1 MALPSH
7 NREFELEALEPR
19 LLLSA
24 DWLAAA
30 GLCKAAGFQGD
41 EPESPVNLPVFGV
54 GAEALALGTA
64 TDQGGQP
71 AGLIGEDSGQ
81 PEGYTLSPGMDEPLE
96 NPAKAEG
103 AIDAEDGFE
112 AAGLRDFLA
121 IEAVAGSILT
131 EQTDTE
137 SSAGADR
144 RGETEP
150 VTVIDCREP
159 VVEGTAAALVQPAL
173 GSSASGS
180 PVSSFWPSQ
189 LVGTLRA
196 ANGPPEPRTGE
207 IWVTS
212 DRGLDLGDSILEL
225 GEGAVLAGSGVIFGG
240 ISGNGVIRPGNSPGR
255 LTVATFNPGP
265 DSVTEIEIEGLTQGV
280 SYDWIEVTSSA
291 ALNGTLRIIFNP
303 QGGYVPALGH
313 TFTVIT
319 WPSGARTGEFTNW
332 RGTASIPGQPD
343 WALRPVYTATGLQ
356 LQIVPTPTLVSGADT
371 AILNA
376 LDQLGSVGN
385 FLDGL
390 GSFAQSLP
398 LIGSNLGNLADIGT
412 AVVNG
417 LKQRLQT
424 LLNGLPSAATVTRTI
439 ESWDNTSFNGLT
451 FRVRGVL
458 AHFGANSSDPMWWD
472 LNLELEPAA
481 LNQALQNVL
490 GGVFGAGFSGS
501 APVVTV
507 RSSAVLDFSIG
518 RETGGVILG
527 VDGVGA
533 RAWVNATGLGGYGFQ
548 FNLPGGTAGLSGSGG
563 SVTLSA
569 SVVAR
574 PDASI
579 LTDGRI
585 APATLTQLA
594 NGSIAVGNAFNLARS
609 GTLDAAFPLAGSL
622 HFLGFSLTGSYVVRI
637 QSPDL
642 FAQAPRLSL
651 DVNSTLT
658 VLGQALTGTFSFENT
673 GTETILRA
681 NNVAF
686 QLGAGGN
693 RVLSVQ
699 NGSGVFVL
707 LDSGLAGTLTLDFH
721 LGPAISGVSL
731 SATGLSLTLNT
742 SSGAV
747 PVIGG
752 TTVNVPAGPYFRV
765 SGTGTVGL
773 TDPEASLSGGFVF
786 EPRDADANPA
796 NGYEEVAVAVAGLS
810 FSFTDGTSP
819 LLRVTEGTG
828 AFVFRGS
835 GVVGRFSAQASLAVP
850 GLSLMGGF
858 EVGLNNASVAYNQT
872 VLVNGTTVTVDVPA
886 GPFLRVSGS
895 GATLTVQGV
904 GLAGNFVFERRQ
916 TTTGGEWVVTVAA
929 SDLSFRMG
937 GTASNLLTVTGGS
950 GAFLVTSAGLAGTAS
965 ASVGLNATGVS
976 VAGSFEVRINDA
988 GVAVQETVTVGG
1000 SPVTINL
1007 LAGPYLHVT
1016 GSGVTVSFLG
1026 AALTGNFTFEQR
1038 TTQSASR
1045 VILVTASQVGFN
1057 FGTNLLQASNGFGVF
1072 MITDAGVA
1080 GQGQITVAI
1089 NAFGTGFSHTFQWSF
1104 NSTGAAFT
1112 ETVGNPLSVNL
1123 PAGPFHRLDSGPV
1136 PVTVQLPIG
1145 SITQSLQGRFV
1156 VVLVPGSSP
1165 YLTVAASQVNAT
1177 IGAGPVGLSVSG
1189 GTGAF
1194 VIYSTGIAGRVK
1206 VTTASLSGAGL
1217 LGLTARNL
1225 ELQLNNTGAD
1235 VGVPDP
1241 VVISVNDNP
1250 ADNVSLRFEGAYYR
1264 NFLAVAGTAQIT
1276 GLANAVVL
1284 GGHFWIERAVV
1295 GGSPVFKLGA
1305 SDLHFALKAGSL
1317 TVVSFDRGQGAF
1329 VLSATGLAGEADLQ
1343 FEAGLVGLTG
1353 QLVLKVNTTHV
1364 AVNTALTLPAGVRT
1378 LSLAPGNYL
1387 EVHVN
1392 GHLQVGSFALPF
1404 QLVVRV
1410 SGGTVEFRRMGDNA
1424 LLVSIDNAGNITL
1437 GPPLQSLANFD
1448 FAKASPFE
1456 WVQFLR
1462 QLGDWLDAFA
1472 RSSLFNVEI
1481 PFTGGV
1487 KLGDAF
1493 DWSQLFLDT
1502 LYKYMVSV
1510 ELQSRSVFDTTV
1522 HTGSLVGAQLKLR
1535 LGEGPVYTL
1544 SVTDTIG
1551 SPTSRTGTELV
1562 QLLNN
1567 AINAAGLSAR
1577 LVARIN
1583 KDRQVVIAL
1592 REDEI
1597 AKGTTL
1603 NLVDADAAGA
1613 GLGFGPGDGN
1623 PDTDDQVGV
1632 LTERFTTEEFFPAL
1646 ADFLNDGLLNGNGG
1660 VIYDPAR
1667 RVYTYAV
1674 DKSFTYNTQQLLGS
1688 PSIPFRF
1695 NLALGPIAGATL
1707 SGALQFSASV
1717 GFRFTLG
1724 FDLGA
1729 AEVPRVFTTGSV
1741 PVPSN
1746 GRISADAHFG
1756 IYLNEAQPN
1765 PLGTFNQLFPLTLTA
1780 ASTADNNGLGDLA
1793 ADLNNLFAAT
1803 PHGSGTLADRL
1814 LVQVAGG
1821 NLVISARPNQLGL
1834 VNRIVVIAPQENP
1847 FVTELGFGGRMLD
1860 LDNNPATTTD
1870 RVAMSLAT
1878 SPLKGLF
1885 IEEAQLRGSL
1895 AITTAAPGIQ
1905 GTLRFGFVEVSTSGG
1920 SFGTLAYDG
1929 LTPAPITANL
1939 TLQNQ
1944 TTGERRF
1951 YITELFTNTASNR
1964 ISNLVPAFQ
1973 FTGSLLARL
1982 DNIFVGGLGFSVPL
1996 NNPRISVW
2004 VPDITRLQYNPDPY
2018 DPVTNAR
2025 GVFLTYP
2032 SLGSLEN
2039 FAQLNFAQIV
2049 QALRGIAD
2057 SLSRLSAFSFLDEP
2071 LPFVNLSVHDMLDY
2085 AGRFA
2090 ELLDG
2095 LAGAGAQSSLQ
2106 STLAEMKR
2114 QIDQLFHLDP
2124 GVLTITLDE
2133 NGIPAASLVTA
2144 GGTAS
2149 TPSTLLINPNG
2160 PNNAFRIT
2168 ANTHGAALNGSV
2180 VRIVGDS
2187 TLSGTSARAQWDPG
2201 NRLLILRIN
2210 PGQTTASAIV
2220 SAINALSS
2228 PWNASLAPPDNPA
2241 SGNTGTGTLT
2251 TAALKFSLNLS
2262 TAYANDLPFQLDLQ
2276 QLLRH
2281 VAGNN
2286 PALRSFLEFAT
2297 TLVQIRGEGR
2307 LTVSASADL
2316 RLDFGLD
2323 VTNPLGLRPFF
2334 YDTTGVTLLARVAGT
2349 DLNLEASL
2357 GAVFGIFIKQ
2367 GTLTLDRDG
2376 DPHTGPTQN
2385 DRGAVF
2391 RLGLKDGDGDGRLYF
2406 DENWLS
2412 SDSIDLRLE
2421 GGVSA
2426 RLPVFAPLENTPLSG
2441 TADTNGD
2448 GYPDHYLVVEIPDV
2462 VRLFLSEAVSTVASG
2477 TTAVVRFAGLHND
2490 LRIQSNGSVTNYR
2503 VVFRDTLS
2511 GNTAQASYDAG
2522 SKTLTVQVDLG
2533 TTTANVALTA
2543 IQSASGAGGV
2553 FASSALTT
2561 DDDGNPSTSSNLG
2574 TGPLENVLLIAPDF
2588 SQLFRG
2594 LELCDIIAN
2603 SFDEILAGLD
2613 KFLGWVEDGLNS
2625 VVYSTQLPL
2634 IGNGLQ
2640 GAANFIGEFR
2650 NGLLRELREEVAAAG
2665 GNGLTAV
2672 ENAIKK
2678 ALWNSLGPGGLN
2690 LLVDYTTGA
2699 PLDVAAGFSQLDVVL
2714 DCDTGLT
2721 VNLRLARTL
2730 ALLDTTQNP
2739 IDFQIGVPGFGLQ
2752 VDGNVVL
2759 SLGFDWKFGF
2769 GVDLTHGFYFNT
2781 SAPASAPELQ
2791 IFFRAEIPGLHAA
2804 GQLFFLQLDVMDDPT
2819 APSYFEGFFRVDLKD
2834 PNRDGKLTVA
2844 ELFSSGTQFH
2854 DILQAVLGA
2863 EAQVNLKLIASFGGN
2878 TAFPRVLA
2886 DFRLRWAADTNQGA
2900 APPQVDFTNLQ
2911 LDLGTFISD
2920 FLGPILKEIRKVTE
2934 PLQPLLDIVTMR
2946 LPVLSDLA
2954 GQKITLL
2961 DLAAAFGL
2969 LEPSTVDFIEGV
2981 IHVVNLIN
2989 RLDGLGEGTI
2999 LIPFG
3004 SFRLLE
3010 GADGRR
3016 SQIQALQTMASRTM
3030 DEIATAAQAAAGS
3043 GASSSYTSAVA
3054 GFARDVGSLDNFKI
3068 PIFDN
3073 PSELFNLFT
3082 GQPVRLVEWR
3092 MPTFRFRFT
3101 YTQSIPIWGP
3111 LFAKF
3116 GGTIGADINIGFG
3129 YDTYGIQKFISSE
3142 AKNALDI
3149 LDGFYV
3155 LDFDASGNEQPEVRL
3170 YGELFAGA
3178 EVNLVIV
3185 KAGVQGGLGF
3195 EVIFDLNDINDDGRV
3210 RVSEIVAN
3218 AQQDPRCIFDIEG
3231 RIYLF
3236 LEAFLK
3242 VDLFFFS
3249 IDKTWRFAEITLFSF
3264 EITCPEPVLAE
3275 FSGSDL
3281 LLNIGSR
3288 AANRL
3293 EIDTTDGSE
3302 TFIVRHVQG
3311 SAGTETVEVQWGNWK
3326 QTFANVGR
3334 IIVQDAGQGDDYVD
3348 FRGVLSTVE
3357 VRGGAGNDTIYLGDG
3372 PNSRAWG
3379 DEGNDTIYA
3388 SSNSGVTGVIL
3399 YGGPGNDTLH
3409 AGASAIKIY
3418 GDAGND
3424 TIYGSPEADELYGDD
3439 GSGTLPDGNDVIY
3452 GRAGNDG
3459 IRGGLGNDILYGEE
3473 GDDWIRGDG
3482 GNDILYGGP
3491 GDDVLEG
3498 NAGDDRLYGSAG
3510 NDLLLG
3516 GAGSDWANGHGG
3528 IDLLIGDEDP
3538 AQPITIHGLPIS
3550 QANLA
3555 AIRAAIAAIP
3565 TAGITVRNIPGAG
3578 STATGNDILIGGGNV
3593 DVLFGGPGNDY
3604 LYGGNFMNHGDTSV
3618 IEEDANDFLDGG
3630 PGDDWIFGDD
3640 SLGRTGDRDT
3650 GIAIRSAVFFDL
3662 NQNGIRDPDET
3673 GFGGVTV
3680 TLYRNDGLLIGSTRT
3695 EVDGSFKFTGL
3706 DPDRYYLTFSLPA
3719 GLSFVPQFGGGAT
3732 HAEATSNDSDV
3743 YPTGP
3748 WQGRTPDFQLTFDE
3762 TERSIAAGYE
3772 GDPVISVNPVSVLE
3786 GHSGQTLVTLTVTL
3800 SGPQR
3805 TPVTL
3810 DYTTADGNG
3819 PDPKRNATAASGD
3832 YLPVSGTL
3840 TFGPG
3845 ETVRTVTVVVLG
3857 DLTYE
3862 EHQQFRV
3869 LFSNPSPGVQLPS
3882 SASEMVIT
3890 ILNDDPVP
3898 TLSMG
3903 DYVPPSTLLPDGTRI
3918 YTVPED
3924 TVAEFVVT
3932 LSNPSEYTITV
3943 QYLVDSAYDCG
3954 CGPNPAKPFPLYLD
3968 GDFVQL
3974 PPSTLTFQ
3982 PGETAKK
3989 ITVQLRQDALD
4000 EPDESFYVELFNPT
4014 YARIGDHRG
4023 YGIIPDDDGPVSVS
4037 IHAPGLPGTFL
4048 TSVFEPDAGFTLVPV
4063 EVSLSAVS
4071 GKRITVTYATS
4082 PGTAVES
4089 VFSGLP
4095 GEGADYEAQ
4104 PNETMPASAQTLVF
4118 EPGETSKTLWIK
4130 VLGDLRDETDE
4141 IFFVNLLSVENALV
4155 AANPPLEN
4163 NHFTIRIV
4171 DNEGVASA
4179 DAGPWS
4185 VYFGSTTFT
4194 VQEPASGVA
4203 YALIT
4208 LHRTPGSSQPVAVF
4222 YTAGG
4227 TATAGSDYAAVFRQV
4242 VYFEGNETTK
4252 VVRIPIFA
4260 DGLSEGDETV
4270 QLYLRNPTGGPIRG
4284 SPDTATL
4291 IIRDADLPVVS
4302 VSPASVVEGTGAGTT
4317 AATFVVSLSKP
4328 APPGGVF
4335 VNWTTVNG
4343 TARAG
4348 LDFVAGSGTIFIA
4361 HGGTTASI
4369 SVNILRDSLPEV
4381 TERFGVR
4388 LSNPVRA
4395 TLAAASAL
4403 GVGTIYDDD
4412 LVPVEGFV
4420 FHDANGNGFWDL
4432 GESGIANVSVKVTW
4446 MQGGTQQTAT
4456 VTSDN
4461 TGRYVQPVTLGPVS
4475 ISVDGSS
4482 VKSAYQ
4488 KGFGPYLLMKW
4499 SGTWSVTTGNENQ
4512 SETFDGSVGISPF
4525 SPVGYRNS
4533 FSFGL
4538 PTETK
4543 EVGRGGTDD
4552 TIFGGPGND
4561 RIDAGGGDDHVVG
4574 GHWQTATDANMPV
4587 NRMVYNATVVVVTTS
4602 TNLQAVYGLPPGATL
4617 HPIYD
4622 EGPVFAVTPESFPG
4636 TISGEIWRDLN
4647 LNDRQDGTDPLFAEG
4662 VLVTLLDAAGN
4673 PVNAVFTTTGT
4684 YSFTNLY
4691 IDPAQPSQYVV
4702 QFELPEGYTFVQP
4715 NVADGNPTLDGS
4727 AVDSDAEFVN
4737 RTRIVTLTAVAPVKT
4752 TVDAGV
4758 IPAGQYAAAGSFKF
4772 SRETYS
4778 VSEVQPGYVEVVILR
4793 SVSTYATVVV
4803 VKTIDG
4809 VGPNG
4814 AKSSPTATR
4823 NYTATTTAVT
4833 FGVGETRKSMQIPVQ
4848 NRNLAFTEFRYFN
4861 VILQDATGRPYDTA
4875 TVYIVGEGNPTI
4887 TDDDH
4892 ILGGLDWDII
4902 LGDSG
4907 HIPAYAV
4914 TDTWA
4919 NMHLPQKLGNLLRF
4933 GGPGRDFVDAGPG
4946 ADFVDGQLG
4955 DDILA
4960 GGDGVDIVLGGL
4972 GDDQI
4977 TVGQG
4982 DDDLHGG
4989 HGDDTV
4995 VSVRPVPGIVL
5006 TPSQLV
5012 HQQLQLGVYVPLNLH
5027 TLHDV
5032 FETARLIGDGGAN
5045 RFDLNGWGR
5054 NAFVQGAGGSDT
5066 LLVTNDTDMV
5076 LKDASSLERLLWTLW
5091 LGFPKDAAL
5100 SLPTGATYHLA
5111 SLENVTLRGGPG
5123 ANLIHAAGYSRPVT
5137 FIATPGNDTYVG
5149 GLADDLFQFT
5159 ADAPLGTITVTG
5171 NGGRDTLDFSST
5183 TTGVL
5188 VDLAQ
5193 LHTPQTVNANLMLVL
5208 KDLLENATGGHGD
5221 DFLYG
5226 NELDNVLIGGA
5237 GHDWLEGRAGSE
5249 VYVFD
5254 TDNPW
5259 GMETVVEHMGDSGH
5273 DILDFSGTTTLSVH
5287 LNMGLLGTFQT
5298 VNANLT
5304 LRLIGEGIE
5313 EVRGSHLD
5321 DVLRGNGNHNV
5332 LRGGPGHDLLDGKG
5346 GNDLLDGG
5354 PGNDILWGGEGVDR
5368 IEETADTDFV
5378 LSGWS
5383 LSRGTGEVDSLDSIE
5398 VAVLTGGPGNNIFTL
5413 TGWTGQGFLRGRGGL
5428 DTVVWA
5434 ADADFLLTDTILI
5447 MSLASGPMGLDS
5459 IEQAR
5464 LIGGEGD
5471 NTLDASAFSGRAIL
5485 FGGLGNDTLLGGSGA
5500 DLLYG
5505 GPGNDLLSG
5514 GRGNDV
5520 LDGGTGTDQ
5529 VTEDLSAAVWPV
5541 EFIAQNHRLSITQR
5555 DPIPVPRDESVVEVD
5570 RLLGIE
5576 GLTLIGSAQDDL
5588 FDVSGWTAGTL
5599 QVHGA
5604 GGNDTIQVQVP
5615 EPALPAPA
5623 GATLTLG
5630 ATGVTLSGSSGT
5642 IVFSSIEQAILLGTD
5657 RNEIFDVSGF
5667 PGTAWV
5673 YARGGDDVILDGPGP
5688 NWLEG
5693 GDGDDRLVFVP
5704 NGQVWM
5710 DFNVILGGLGRD
5722 TLDFSGFTVGVT
5734 VNLGLLSSV
5743 QTVVPGELQLY
5754 LLAED
5759 LENLVGGSGN
5769 DTLVGNSLDNVLTGG
5784 PGTDTLNGGDG
5795 TDTVA
5800 ETADAHFIL
5809 TNSQL
5814 TVGTQTDGLVSIE
5827 KALLIGG
5834 PGNNTLD
5841 ASAFSGSATLMGGDG
5856 DDILMGGS
5864 GDDILI
5870 GGGGNDLLRGGSG
5883 NDIYRFDVD
5892 GLLGADLV
5900 DEAAGGGLDM
5910 LDFSE
5915 TTSVGIQ
5922 VNLGLTTQQVVH
5934 PTNLRLTLTHG
5945 AALEYVWGTAQ
5956 ADILIGNALDN
5967 IFVGGTGN
5975 DQIQGGGGNDAI
5987 HEVRDADMV
5996 LTNGALKVGAT
6007 EEDTLTGISLAIL
6020 RGGAGPNVLDATAFT
6035 GRVWLF
6041 GEGGNDVLYGG
6052 SGDDWLEGGPGND
6065 VLRGNGGNDTLRA
6078 GPGNDTYIFDIS
6090 FYQGTDTVV
6099 ELVGEGYADTLSGLG
6114 LSGLVVNLHTTAP
6127 QTFVNL
6133 VLILSAASTVEY
6145 SF

>member
-1 MALPSH
+1 M
-7 NREFELEALEPR
+7 
-19 LLLSA
+19 
-24 DWLAAA
+24 
-30 GLCKAAGFQGD
+30 
-41 EPESPVNLPVFGV
+41 
-54 GAEALALGTA
+54 
-64 TDQGGQP
+64 
-71 AGLIGEDSGQ
+71 I
-81 PEGYTLSPGMDEPLE
+81 
-96 NPAKAEG
+96 
-103 AIDAEDGFE
+103 
-112 AAGLRDFLA
+112 
-121 IEAVAGSILT
+121 
-131 EQTDTE
+131 
-137 SSAGADR
+137 
-144 RGETEP
+144 
-150 VTVIDCREP
+150 
-159 VVEGTAAALVQPAL
+159 
-173 GSSASGS
+173 GSS
-180 PVSSFWPSQ
+180 
-189 LVGTLRA
+189 
-196 ANGPPEPRTGE
+196 
-207 IWVTS
+207 
-212 DRGLDLGDSILEL
+212 
-225 GEGAVLAGSGVIFGG
+225 
-240 ISGNGVIRPGNSPGR
+240 
-255 LTVATFNPGP
+255 
-265 DSVTEIEIEGLTQGV
+265 
-280 SYDWIEVTSSA
+280 
-291 ALNGTLRIIFNP
+291 
-303 QGGYVPALGH
+303 
-313 TFTVIT
+313 
-319 WPSGARTGEFTNW
+319 
-332 RGTASIPGQPD
+332 
-343 WALRPVYTATGLQ
+343 
-356 LQIVPTPTLVSGADT
+356 
-371 AILNA
+371 
-376 LDQLGSVGN
+376 
-385 FLDGL
+385 
-390 GSFAQSLP
+390 
-398 LIGSNLGNLADIGT
+398 LGNLADMGT
-412 AVVNG
+412 AMVNG
-417 LKQRLQT
+417 VKQRLQT
-424 LLNGLPSAATVTRTI
+424 LLSTLPSAATVTRTI
-439 ESWDNTSFNGLT
+439 EGWDQTTFNGLT

-458 AHFGANSSDPMWWD
+458 AHFGASSADPMWWD
-472 LNLELEPAA
+472 LNLELEPTAI
-481 LNQALQNVL
+481 NQALQNVS
-490 GGVFGAGFSGS
+490 GGVFGAVFSGS

-518 RETGGVILG
+518 REAGGVILG
-527 VDGVGA
+527 VDEVGA
-533 RAWVNATGLGGYGFQ
+533 RAWVSATGLSGYGFQ
-548 FNLPGGTAGLSGSGG
+548 FNLPGGAAGLSGSGG
-563 SVTLSA
+563 LVTLSA
-569 SVVAR
+569 SVVAS

-579 LTDGRI
+579 LTGGRI

-594 NGSIAVGNAFNLARS
+594 NGSIAVGNAFNLAKR

-622 HFLGFSLTGSYVVRI
+622 NFLGFSLTGSYVVRI

-658 VLGQALTGTFSFENT
+658 VLGQTLTGTFSFENT

-693 RVLSVQ
+693 RVLGVQ
-699 NGSGVFVL
+699 NGSGVFLL

-721 LGPAISGVSL
+721 LGPAISGISL

-747 PVIGG
+747 PRIGG
-752 TTVNVPAGPYFRV
+752 TTVNLPAGPYFRV
-765 SGTGTVGL
+765 SGAGTVGL
-773 TDPEASLSGGFVF
+773 TNPEASLSGGFVF

-810 FSFTDGTSP
+810 FNFTDGTSP

-828 AFVFRGS
+828 AFVFRGN

-850 GLSLMGGF
+850 GLGLTGGF
-858 EVGLNNASVAYNQT
+858 EVGLNNTSVAYNQT
-872 VLVNGTTVTVDVPA
+872 VLVNGTAVTVDVPA

-895 GATLTVQGV
+895 GATLTVQGIA
-904 GLAGNFVFERRQ
+904 LAGNFVFERRQ

-929 SDLSFRMG
+929 TNLSFRMG
-937 GTASNLLTVTGGS
+937 GTASNLLTVTDGS

-965 ASVGLNATGVS
+965 ATVGLNATGVS
-976 VAGSFEVRINDA
+976 MAGSFEVRINDA
-988 GVAVQETVTVGG
+988 GVPVQETVTVGG
-1000 SPVTINL
+1000 SPVTL
-1007 LAGPYLHVT
+1007 DLPAGPYLRVS
-1016 GSGVTVSFLG
+1016 GSGVTLSFLG
-1026 AALTGNFTFEQR
+1026 ATLTGDFSFEQR

-1045 VILVTASQVGFN
+1045 VILVTASGVGFN
-1057 FGTNLLQASNGFGVF
+1057 FGTSLLQASNGSGFF

-1080 GQGQITVAI
+1080 GLGQITVAI
-1089 NAFGTGFSHTFQWSF
+1089 HAFGTGFSHTFQWSF
-1104 NSTGAAFT
+1104 NTTGSAFN
-1112 ETVGNPLSVNL
+1112 ETVGNPVSVNL

-1136 PVTVQLPIG
+1136 PVTVQLSIG
-1145 SITQSLQGRFV
+1145 SATQSLQGRFLV
-1156 VVLVPGSSP
+1156 GLVLGSSP

-1206 VTTASLSGAGL
+1206 VATASLSGAGS

-1235 VGVPDP
+1235 VGMPDP
-1241 VVISVNDNP
+1241 VVIPVNDNP
-1250 ADNVSLRFEGAYYR
+1250 ADNVSLRFAGAYYR
-1264 NFLAVAGTAQIT
+1264 NFLAVAGTAEIT

-1317 TVVSFDRGQGAF
+1317 TVVSFDRGEGAF

-1353 QLVLKVNTTHV
+1353 QLVLKLNTTNA
-1364 AVNTALTLPAGVRT
+1364 AVNTALTLPAGDRR

-1410 SGGTVEFRRMGDNA
+1410 SGGNVEFRRMGDNA
-1424 LLVSIDNAGNITL
+1424 LLVSIDNAGNLTL

-1448 FAKASPFE
+1448 FAQASPFE

-1472 RSSLFNVEI
+1472 RSSLFNLEI

-1487 KLGDAF
+1487 KLGQAF
-1493 DWSQLFLDT
+1493 DWSQLFMDT

-1510 ELQSRSVFDTTV
+1510 ELQSRSVLDTTV

-1567 AINAAGLSAR
+1567 AIHAAGLSSR

-1583 KDRQVVIAL
+1583 KNRQVVIAL
-1592 REDEI
+1592 KEDEI

-1603 NLVDADAAGA
+1603 HLVDADAAA
-1613 GLGFGPGDGN
+1613 SSLGFGPGDGN
-1623 PDTDDQVGV
+1623 PDTIDQVGI
-1632 LTERFTTEEFFPAL
+1632 LTERFTTEDFFPAL
-1646 ADFLNDGLLNGNGG
+1646 ADFLNDGQLNGNGG

-1667 RVYTYAV
+1667 RLYTYVV

-1688 PSIPFRF
+1688 PTLPFNF
-1695 NLALGPIAGATL
+1695 NLALGPIAEAAL
-1707 SGALQFSASV
+1707 QGALQFSATV

-1741 PVPSN
+1741 PVPAN

-1765 PLGTFNQLFPLTLTA
+1765 PLGTFSQLFPLTLTA
-1780 ASTADNNGLGDLA
+1780 DATADNTSLADLA
-1793 ADLNNLFAAT
+1793 ADLNSVLAAT
-1803 PHGSGTLADRL
+1803 PHGSGTLGDL
-1814 LVQVAGG
+1814 LVVQVAGG
-1821 NLVISARPNQLGL
+1821 NLVISARANQLGL
-1834 VNRIVVIAPQENP
+1834 INRLIVLAPQQDP
-1847 FVTELGFGGRMLD
+1847 FVTELGFGGQMLD

-1878 SPLKGLF
+1878 SPVKGIF
-1885 IEEAQLRGSL
+1885 IEDAQLSGSL
-1895 AITTAAPGIQ
+1895 TVTTTAAGIS

-1920 SFGTLAYDG
+1920 AFGTLAYDG
-1929 LTPAPITANL
+1929 VTPAPITASL

-1982 DNIFVGGLGFSVPL
+1982 DNISVGGLGFSVPL
-1996 NNPRISVW
+1996 NNPRVSVW
-2004 VPDITRLQYNPDPY
+2004 IPDITQLQYNPGSY
-2018 DPVTNAR
+2018 DPVTNNR
-2025 GVFLTYP
+2025 GIFLTYP

-2090 ELLDG
+2090 EWLDG
-2095 LAGAGAQSSLQ
+2095 LAGAGAQRSLQ

-2133 NGIPAASLVTA
+2133 NGIPAAGLVTA

-2168 ANTHGAALNGSV
+2168 ANTNGAALNGSV

-2187 TLSGTSARAQWDPG
+2187 TLSGTSARAQWDSG
-2201 NRLLILRIN
+2201 NKLLILRIN
-2210 PGQTTASAIV
+2210 PGKTTASAIV

-2241 SGNTGTGTLT
+2241 SGNTGTGTIT
-2251 TAALKFSLNLS
+2251 TAALKFSLRFS
-2262 TAYANDLPFQLDLQ
+2262 VAYANALPFQLDLQ
-2276 QLLRH
+2276 QLLGQ
-2281 VAGNN
+2281 VAGDN
-2286 PALRSFLEFAT
+2286 PALRSFLQFAT

-2323 VTNPLGLRPFF
+2323 VSNPLGIRPFF

-2367 GTLTLDRDG
+2367 GAVTLDQDG
-2376 DPHTGPTQN
+2376 DPDTGPTQN

-2391 RLGLKDGDGDGRLYF
+2391 RLGLKDTDGDGRLYF

-2412 SDSIDLRLE
+2412 TDSIDLRVE

-2426 RLPVFAPLENTPLSG
+2426 RLPVFAPLESTPLGGS
-2441 TADTNGD
+2441 ADTNGD

-2522 SKTLTVQVDLG
+2522 SKTLIVQVDLG
-2533 TTTANVALTA
+2533 TTTANVALAA
-2543 IQSASGAGGV
+2543 IQSASGAGGA

-2561 DDDGNPSTSSNLG
+2561 DDDGNPSTSTNLG
-2574 TGPLENVLLIAPDF
+2574 TGILENVLLIAPDF

-2594 LELCDIIAN
+2594 LELCDVIAN
-2603 SFDEILAGLD
+2603 SIDEILAGLD

-2625 VVYSTQLPL
+2625 VVYNTQLPL
-2634 IGNGLQ
+2634 VGNGLQ
-2640 GAANFIGEFR
+2640 GAANFIGQFR
-2650 NGLLRELREEVAAAG
+2650 SGLLRELREEVAAAG

-2690 LLVDYTTGA
+2690 LLVDYTTGD
-2699 PLDVAAGFSQLDVVL
+2699 PLNVAAGFSQLDVTL
-2714 DCDTGLT
+2714 DCETGLT
-2721 VNLRLARTL
+2721 VNIRLARTL
-2730 ALLDTTQNP
+2730 ALLDTSQNP
-2739 IDFQIGVPGFGLQ
+2739 IAFQIGVPGFGLQ

-2804 GQLFFLQLDVMDDPT
+2804 GQLFFLQLDVMDDPA

-2844 ELFSSGTQFH
+2844 ELFSSGTRFH

-2886 DFRLRWAADTNQGA
+2886 DFRLRWVANTDQGMT
-2900 APPQVDFTNLQ
+2900 APQIDFTNLQ

-2934 PLQPLLDIVTMR
+2934 PIQPLLDIVTMR

-2961 DLAAAFGL
+2961 DLAATFGL

-2981 IHVVNLIN
+2981 IQVVNLIN

-3016 SQIQALQTMASRTM
+3016 SQIQALEAIASRTM
-3030 DEIATAAQAAAGS
+3030 DEIAAAAQAATGS

-3068 PIFDN
+3068 PIFEN

-3142 AKNALDI
+3142 DKNALDI

-3178 EVNLVIV
+3178 EVNLLIA

-3275 FSGSDL
+3275 LSGSDL

-3293 EIDTTDGSE
+3293 AIDTTDGSE

-3311 SAGTETVEVQWGNWK
+3311 SAGAETVEVQWGNWK

-3334 IIVQDAGQGDDYVD
+3334 IIVQDAGQGDDYLD

-3409 AGASAIKIY
+3409 AGASAITIY

-3439 GSGTLPDGNDVIY
+3439 GSGTSPDGNDVIY
-3452 GRAGNDG
+3452 GRAGNDR
-3459 IRGGLGNDILYGEE
+3459 IRGGQGNDILHGEE

-3498 NAGDDRLYGSAG
+3498 NAGDDRLYGGAG

-3516 GAGSDWANGHGG
+3516 GPGSDWANGHGG
-3528 IDLLIGDEDP
+3528 IDLLIGDDDP
-3538 AQPITIHGLPIS
+3538 AQPMTINGLPIT
-3550 QANLA
+3550 QTNLA

-3618 IEEDANDFLDGG
+3618 IEEDANDFIDGG
-3630 PGDDWIFGDD
+3630 PGDDVIFGDD
-3640 SLGRTGDRDT
+3640 SMGRTGDRDT
-3650 GIAIRSAVFFDL
+3650 GIAIRSAIFFDL
-3662 NQNGIRDPDET
+3662 NRNGIRDADET

-3719 GLSFVPQFGGGAT
+3719 GLSFVPQFGGGAAN
-3732 HAEATSNDSDV
+3732 AEAASNDSDV
-3743 YPTGP
+3743 HPTGP
-3748 WQGRTPDFQLTFDE
+3748 LQGRTPDFQLTFDE
-3762 TERSIAAGYE
+3762 TERNIAAGYE

-3786 GHSGQTLVTLTVTL
+3786 GQSGQTLVTLTVTL

-3819 PDPKRNATAASGD
+3819 PDPRRNATAASGD

-3845 ETVRTVTVVVLG
+3845 ETVRTVSVVVLG

-3869 LFSNPSPGVQLPS
+3869 LFSNPSPGVQLPAA
-3882 SASEMVIT
+3882 ASEVVIT

-3898 TLSMG
+3898 TLSIG

-3924 TVAEFVVT
+3924 TVAEFIVT

-3968 GDFVQL
+3968 GDFVQ
-3974 PPSTLTFQ
+3974 PPPGTLTFQ

-3989 ITVQLRQDALD
+3989 ITVQLRQDTLD

-4014 YARIGDHRG
+4014 YARIADHRG

-4037 IHAPGLPGTFL
+4037 IHALGAPGTFH
-4048 TSVFEPDAGFTLVPV
+4048 THVFEPDAGSTLVPV
-4063 EVSLSAVS
+4063 QVSLSAVS
-4071 GKRITVTYATS
+4071 GKRVTVTYATS

-4095 GEGADYEAQ
+4095 GEGPDYEAQ
-4104 PNETMPASAQTLVF
+4104 PNDTMPVSAQTLVF
-4118 EPGETSKTLWIK
+4118 EPGETSKILWIK
-4130 VLGDLRDETDE
+4130 VLGDVRAEPDEM
-4141 IFFVNLLSVENALV
+4141 FFVNVLSAENADI
-4155 AANPPLEN
+4155 AARPLES

-4171 DNEGVASA
+4171 DNDGAGST

-4194 VQEPASGVA
+4194 VQEPASGMT

-4208 LHRTPGSSQPVAVF
+4208 LHRTPGSSQPVVVF
-4222 YTAGG
+4222 YTGGG
-4227 TATAGSDYAAVFRQV
+4227 TATAGSDYAPVSRQV
-4242 VYFEGNETTK
+4242 VYFQGNETTK

-4260 DGLSEGDETV
+4260 DGIAEGDETV
-4270 QLYLRNPTGGPIRG
+4270 QLYLRNPTGGPVRG

-4291 IIRDADLPVVS
+4291 IIRDADLPIVS
-4302 VSPASVVEGTGAGTT
+4302 IGSTSVVEGTGAGSTT
-4317 AATFVVSLSKP
+4317 ATFVVQLSKP

-4348 LDFVAGSGTIFIA
+4348 QDFVAGSGTVFVPQ
-4361 HGGTTASI
+4361 GNTTASI
-4369 SVNILRDSLPEV
+4369 TVTILRDSQPEV

-4395 TLAAASAL
+4395 TLATASAL

-4420 FHDANGNGFWDL
+4420 FHDANGNGFWDI

-4456 VTSDN
+4456 VTTDN

-4475 ISVDGSS
+4475 ISVDGST

-4488 KGFGPYLLMKW
+4488 KAFGPYLLMKW

-4512 SETFDGSVGISPF
+4512 SESFDGVVGISPF

-4538 PTETK
+4538 PAETK

-4587 NRMVYNATVVVVTTS
+4587 NRSVYNATVVVVTSS
-4602 TNLQAVYGLPPGATL
+4602 TNLQAEYGLPPGVTL

-4622 EGPVFAVTPESFPG
+4622 GGPVFAVAPELFPG
-4636 TISGEIWRDLN
+4636 QIRGEIWRDLN
-4647 LNDRQDGTDPLFAEG
+4647 LNDRQDVSEPLFTEG

-4684 YSFTNLY
+4684 YSFENLY
-4691 IDPAQPSQYVV
+4691 IDPVQPSQYVV
-4702 QFELPEGYTFVQP
+4702 QFELPQGYTFVQP
-4715 NVADGNPTLDGS
+4715 NVGDANPIADGS
-4727 AVDSDAEFVN
+4727 SVDSDAEFVN
-4737 RTRIVTLTAVAPVKT
+4737 RTRIVTLTAAAPVRNGI
-4752 TVDAGV
+4752 DAGV
-4758 IPAGQYAAAGSFKF
+4758 VPSGQYAAVGSFKF
-4772 SRETYS
+4772 SRGAYS
-4778 VSEVQPGYVEVVILR
+4778 VSEVQPGYVEVVVLR
-4793 SVSTYATVVV
+4793 GLSTSAAVVV
-4803 VKTIDG
+4803 VKTVDG

-4814 AKSSPTATR
+4814 AKSSPPATR

-4833 FGVGETRKSMQIPVQ
+4833 FDVGETRKTVQIPVH
-4848 NRNLAFTEFRYFN
+4848 NRNLGFTEFRYFN
-4861 VILQDATGRPYDTA
+4861 VILQEATGRPYDTA

-4887 TDDDH
+4887 TDDDV
-4892 ILGGLDWDII
+4892 ILGGLDWDVL

-4914 TDTWA
+4914 TDTWV
-4919 NMHLPQKLGNLLRF
+4919 NMHLPQKLGNILRF
-4933 GGPGRDFVDAGPG
+4933 GGPGRDFVDGGPG

-4982 DDDLHGG
+4982 DDDIHGG

-4995 VSVRPVPGIVL
+4995 LSVRPVPGIVL
-5006 TPSQLV
+5006 TPTQLV
-5012 HQQLQLGVYVPLNLH
+5012 HQQLQLGIYVPLNVH
-5027 TLHDV
+5027 TMHDV
-5032 FETARLIGDGGAN
+5032 FETARLIGDAGAN
-5045 RFDLNGWGR
+5045 RFDLNGWSR
-5054 NAFVQGAGGSDT
+5054 NAFVQGGGGSDT

-5076 LKDASSLERLLWTLW
+5076 LRDASSLERLLWTLW
-5091 LGFPKDAAL
+5091 IGFPKDASL

-5123 ANLIHAAGYSRPVT
+5123 ANVLNAAGYSRPVT
-5137 FIATPGNDTYVG
+5137 FIATSGNDTYLG
-5149 GLADDLFQFT
+5149 GSADDLFQFT
-5159 ADAPLGTITVTG
+5159 ADAPLDTITITG

-5183 TTGVL
+5183 TMGVV

-5193 LHTPQTVNANLMLVL
+5193 LHVPQTVNSNLRLVL
-5208 KDLLENATGGHGD
+5208 KDLLENATGGRGD

-5226 NELDNVLIGGA
+5226 NELDNVLIGGF
-5237 GHDWLEGRAGSE
+5237 GNDWLEGRAGSE

-5254 TDNPW
+5254 TDDPW
-5259 GMETVVEHMGDSGH
+5259 GMETVVEHMSDPGH
-5273 DILDFSGTTTLSVH
+5273 DILDFSGTTTLSIH
-5287 LNMGLLGTFQT
+5287 LNMGLLDTFQT

-5313 EVRGSHLD
+5313 EVRGGSLD

-5332 LRGGPGHDLLDGKG
+5332 LRGGPGNDLLDGKG

-5354 PGNDILWGGEGVDR
+5354 PGNDILWGGEGLDR
-5368 IEETADTDFV
+5368 IEEAADTDF
-5378 LSGWS
+5378 LLTDWS
-5383 LSRGTGEVDSLDSIE
+5383 LSRGTGEVDMLDSIE
-5398 VAVLTGGPGNNIFTL
+5398 VAVLTGGPGHNIFTL
-5413 TGWTGQGFLRGRGGL
+5413 TGWTGQGLLRGLGEL

-5434 ADADFLLTDTILI
+5434 ADADFVLTDTILI
-5447 MSLASGPMGLDS
+5447 MFLASGPMGLDS
-5459 IEQAR
+5459 IEQAQ

-5485 FGGLGNDTLLGGSGA
+5485 LGGLGNDRLLGGSGA

-5514 GRGNDV
+5514 GRGNDL

-5529 VTEDLSAAVWPV
+5529 VTEDLSAAAWPV
-5541 EFIAQNHRLSITQR
+5541 EFVAQNHRLSITQR
-5555 DPIPVPRDESVVEVD
+5555 DPVPVPRDDSVVEVD

-5599 QVHGA
+5599 QVDGG
-5604 GGNDTIQVQVP
+5604 GGNDTIRVQVP

-5623 GATLTLG
+5623 GATVTLT
-5630 ATGVTLSGSSGT
+5630 ATGVTFSGGGGT
-5642 IVFSSIEQAILLGTD
+5642 IVFGSIEQAILIGTD

-5667 PGTAWV
+5667 TGTAWV
-5673 YARGGDDVILDGPGP
+5673 YARGGDDLILDGPGP

-5693 GDGDDRLVFVP
+5693 GDGDDRFVFVP
-5704 NGQVWM
+5704 NGQAVI
-5710 DFNVILGGLGRD
+5710 DFNVVIGGAGRD
-5722 TLDFSGFTVGVT
+5722 TLDFSAFTLGVT
-5734 VNLGLLSSV
+5734 VNLGLLGSA

-5754 LLAED
+5754 LPAED
-5759 LENLVGGSGN
+5759 LEHLVGGSGN
-5769 DTLVGNSLDNVLTGG
+5769 DTLVGNSLDNEPTGG
-5784 PGTDTLNGGDG
+5784 PGNDTLNGGG
-5795 TDTVA
+5795 GIDTVV
-5800 ETADAHFIL
+5800 ENADADFIL
-5809 TNSQL
+5809 TDSQL
-5814 TVGTQTDGLVSIE
+5814 TVGVQTDVLVSIE
-5827 KALLIGG
+5827 KARLTGG
-5834 PGNNTLD
+5834 PGNNRLD
-5841 ASAFSGSATLMGGDG
+5841 ASAFSGSVTLMGGDG
-5856 DDILMGGS
+5856 DDILIGGS
-5864 GDDILI
+5864 GDDILM

-5892 GLLGADLV
+5892 HVLGADIV
-5900 DEAAGGGLDM
+5900 DEVPGGGLDM
-5910 LDFSE
+5910 LDFAE
-5915 TTSVGIQ
+5915 TTSVGIT
-5922 VNLGLTTQQVVH
+5922 VNLALTTQQVVH
-5934 PTNLRLTLTHG
+5934 PANLRLTLTHG
-5945 AALEYVWGTAQ
+5945 AAIEYVWGTAQ
-5956 ADILIGNALDN
+5956 ADVLIGNVLDN
-5967 IFVGGTGN
+5967 IFAGGAGN

-5987 HEVRDADMV
+5987 YEVRDADMV

-6007 EEDTLTGISLAIL
+6007 EEDTLTGISMAAL
-6020 RGGAGPNVLDATAFT
+6020 RGGPGPNVLDATAFS

-6052 SGDDWLEGGPGND
+6052 SGDDWLEGGPGDD
-6065 VLRGNGGNDTLRA
+6065 VLRGNGGNDQLRG
-6078 GPGNDTYIFDIS
+6078 GPGNDTYIFDLS
-6090 FYQGTDTVV
+6090 FDQGTDTVL
-6099 ELVGEGYADTLSGLG
+6099 ELVGEGYADTLLGIG

-6133 VLILSAASTVEY
+6133 VLILSVASTVEY